1 MRSLGN
7 NWKLEAVR
15 QVRLLMG
22 RGYRRFAAQQDI
34 AAQLGFTMNDLITW
48 ERELVQNP
56 DWENELFCSELAGEY
71 LDRLLSGH
79 PTNIPNYKAFGA
91 YAKRYNIER
100 AADIAKSSKRHSIR
114 DIRSALR
121 GAHRA

>member
-1 MRSLGN
+1 MSSLER

-22 RGYRRFAAQQDI
+22 QGYRRFAAQQDV
-34 AAQLGFTMNDLITW
+34 AAQLGFTMNDLQTW

-56 DWENELFCSELAGEY
+56 DWENELLCSELAGEY
-71 LDRLLSGH
+71 LDRLLSSH

-100 AADIAKSSKRHSIR
+100 AADIAKSSKRNSIR
-114 DIRSALR
+114 DIRAALR
-121 GAHRA
+121 GSRRT